1 MKKEV
6 VFMAQPIEGITPNA
20 LWTTVGV
27 LIALAGIAVIVTKL
41 IVFYWAA
48 KDRKKDN
55 RITQGMGITDE
66 IAEKVLAKLA
76 PRLDKIET
84 KLASDK
90 ERLDSHE
97 RRLNEQERSLQKISR
112 DTEQI
117 MNVLDGMLMHF
128 ISGNDIDHLRTVKG
142 ELDRYKSGR

>member
-1 MKKEV
+1 MT
-6 VFMAQPIEGITPNA
+6 MAQPIEGITPNA

-27 LIALAGIAVIVTKL
+27 LVAAAGIAVIVTKL
-41 IVFYWAA
+41 VQFYWAA
-48 KDRKKDN
+48 KDRKQKN
-55 RITQGMGITDE
+55 RINEGTGVTDE
-66 IAEKVLAKLA
+66 IADKVLAKLA
-76 PRLDKIET
+76 PRLDKIEA

-97 RRLNEQERSLQKISR
+97 RRLNEQELSLRKISR

-128 ISGNDIDHLRTVKG
+128 ISGNDVEHLKNVKSD
-142 ELDRYKSGR
+142 LDRYKSGR

>member
-1 MKKEV
+1 
-6 VFMAQPIEGITPNA
+6 MAQPIEGITPNA

-27 LIALAGIAVIVTKL
+27 LVAAAGIAVIVTKL
-41 IVFYWAA
+41 VQFYWAA
-48 KDRKKDN
+48 KDRKE
-55 RITQGMGITDE
+55 RSRLSEGTGVTDE
-66 IAEKVLAKLA
+66 IADKVLAKLA
-76 PRLDKIET
+76 PRLDKIEQ

-97 RRLNEQERSLQKISR
+97 TRLNEQERSLKKIGK

-128 ISGNDIDHLRTVKG
+128 ISGNDTDRLRAVKTD
-142 ELDRYKSGR
+142 LDRYKSGR

>member
-1 MKKEV
+1 
-6 VFMAQPIEGITPNA
+6 MAQPIEGITPNA

-27 LIALAGIAVIVTKL
+27 LVAAAGIAVIVTKL
-41 IVFYWAA
+41 VQFYWAA
-48 KDRKKDN
+48 KDRKE
-55 RITQGMGITDE
+55 RSRLSEGTGVTDE
-66 IAEKVLAKLA
+66 IADKVLAKLA
-76 PRLDKIET
+76 PRLDKIEQ

-97 RRLNEQERSLQKISR
+97 TRLNEQERSLKKISK

-128 ISGNDIDHLRTVKG
+128 ISGNDTDRLRAVKTD
-142 ELDRYKSGR
+142 LDRYKSGR